1 MTLQELCKKINRS
14 QNTLKRSFNR
24 TVDVFKKKGILI
36 TKTGIGDKADYQ
48 ITYDESL
55 KEPSKEKELSTRL
68 VGQRFGHLTVQYDTG
83 ERFHRSIVWMCKCD
97 CGREHKAT
105 SNNLNGGNVKSCGGQ
120 KCPYHRTYKD
130 LTGQKFGH
138 LTAMYPTTMKDGS
151 HMYWMCKCDCGNP
164 ELKEV
169 ASNHLQ
175 RGSVQSCGCITI
187 SIGEQNIENL
197 LIKNNIPYQTQITFS
212 DLKNIKPLRY
222 DFGIYEK
229 DSNKLIRLIE
239 FDGIQHFEEQN
250 YFTHSLE
257 EIQKSDRIKNNY
269 AKQHNIPLIR
279 IPYTERDKITLQLIL
294 GDKYLI

>member
-48 ITYDESL
+48 IIYDESL
-55 KEPSKEKELSTRL
+55 KQPLKEKVLSTRL

-83 ERFHRSIVWMCKCD
+83 ERFYRSIVWMCKCD
-97 CGREHKAT
+97 CGREHKVT
-105 SNNLNGGNVKSCGGQ
+105 SNNLNGGQTKSCGNPQ
-120 KCPYHRTYKD
+120 CPYHRTYKD

-175 RGSVQSCGCITI
+175 RRNIKSCGCIKT
-187 SIGEQNIENL
+187 SIGEENIENI
-197 LIKNNIPYQTQITFS
+197 LIKNNIPYQTQVTFN
-212 DLKNIKPLRY
+212 DLKNIKPLRF
-222 DFGIYEK
+222 DFGIYDK
-229 DSNKLIRLIE
+229 NTNQLIRLIE
-239 FDGIQHFEEQN
+239 FDGIQHFEPQD

-257 EIQKSDRIKNNY
+257 ETQKSDKIKNEY
-269 AKQHNIPLIR
+269 AKKNNIPLIR

>member
-1 MTLQELCKKINRS
+1 
-14 QNTLKRSFNR
+14 
-24 TVDVFKKKGILI
+24 
-36 TKTGIGDKADYQ
+36 
-48 ITYDESL
+48 
-55 KEPSKEKELSTRL
+55 
-68 VGQRFGHLTVQYDTG
+68 
-83 ERFHRSIVWMCKCD
+83 MCKCD

-269 AKQHNIPLIR
+269 AK
-279 IPYTERDKITLQLIL
+279 
-294 GDKYLI
+294 

>member
-1 MTLQELCKKINRS
+1 MTLRELCKKINRS

-105 SNNLNGGNVKSCGGQ
+105 SNNLNGGNVKSCGDQ

-257 EIQKSDRIKNNY
+257 ETQKSDRIKNNY